1 MGGSAG
7 GYKHFFYYHR
17 CEFPEMAINGCR
29 QCLNCKR
36 NERDDGIELQGT
48 SACFITC
55 RKAFR
60 ALGHIFSTR
69 TTPLVGTSTCFLA
82 HGAAMRAFHHDFPIG
97 RALYH
102 SSSTF
107 FFFFI
112 CICMYTYTGG
122 KKHIHNEYKCYRDSK
137 NLKINISKHYSKA
150 IN

>member
-1 MGGSAG
+1 
-7 GYKHFFYYHR
+7 
-17 CEFPEMAINGCR
+17 MAINGCR
-29 QCLNCKR
+29 QCLNCKQ

-107 FFFFI
+107 FFFFY
-112 CICMYTYTGG
+112 MYMYVYVYGG
-122 KKHIHNEYKCYRDSK
+122 KKAHT
-137 NLKINISKHYSKA
+137 
-150 IN
+150 